1 MPYYSK
7 KTATPK
13 TGNPLI
19 ELLQGAEKKPTTSFT
34 DKAVA
39 HLHEYYLSGTIE
51 EPEKYAEWF
60 NTIRNAGPNDLVRIY
75 INSYGGDL
83 WTAIQ
88 FMRVLKESNAQVTA
102 SVEGACMSAAT
113 IVFLMA
119 DTFEISPHS
128 MFMFHN
134 YSGGAVG
141 KGGEMM
147 DQIKHERKWS
157 EQLLRETYSDFL
169 KPEEIE
175 SVLNN
180 KDIWM
185 TGEAVV
191 NRLNLRKKI
200 REKKTRQDQGK
211 KK

>member
-1 MPYYSK
+1 
-7 KTATPK
+7 
-13 TGNPLI
+13 
-19 ELLQGAEKKPTTSFT
+19 
-34 DKAVA
+34 
-39 HLHEYYLSGTIE
+39 
-51 EPEKYAEWF
+51 
-60 NTIRNAGPNDLVRIY
+60 
-75 INSYGGDL
+75 
-83 WTAIQ
+83 
-88 FMRVLKESNAQVTA
+88 MRVLKESNALVTA

-113 IVFLMA
+113 IIFLMA
-119 DTFEISPHS
+119 DSFEISPHS

-157 EQLLRETYSDFL
+157 EQLLREIYADFL

-191 NRLNLRKKI
+191 NRLNARKKV
-200 REKKTRQDQGK
+200 REKKTRQEKGDSGK
-211 KK
+211 KKQ